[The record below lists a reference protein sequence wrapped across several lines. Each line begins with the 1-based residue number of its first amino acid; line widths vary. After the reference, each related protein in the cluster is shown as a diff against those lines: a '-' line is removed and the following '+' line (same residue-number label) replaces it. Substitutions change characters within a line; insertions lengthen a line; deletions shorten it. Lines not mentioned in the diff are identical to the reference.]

1 MNQTY
6 MPSNGFDLMLSNEND
21 NSIFKTSDKA
31 MRFKSMIE
39 STDFNDVR
47 GKVTQALGTIIRAS
61 IKGVKIGELC
71 RLVDPVTHTE
81 LFAEVI
87 GFSKQDVLL
96 TPIGELDGL
105 SLQTQVIACG
115 RSQEILISEQML
127 GRVVNG
133 IGVPIDGGKPITH
146 GTNCAINAP
155 PPNPM
160 SRKLIDRPIST
171 GVRAIDGLLTC
182 GEGQRL
188 GIFASAGG
196 GKSTLL
202 SMITKGCDADI
213 IVIALIGERG
223 REVREFI
230 ERELGEE
237 GLKKSIIVAAT
248 SDRPA
253 MERVKAAYAATTIA
267 EHFRDQGKRVLLLM
281 DSITRFAR
289 ALREIG
295 LAAGEPPA
303 RRGFPPSV
311 FATLPKL
318 LERSGCG
325 ENGSITAL
333 YTVLVEGDD
342 LTEPVADEV
351 RSILDGHII
360 LSRSLAESGHYPA
373 IDILASTSRVMNSI
387 TTDEHQTQAIRVRQ
401 LLAKYKEIELLVKI
415 GEYKNGADPLA
426 DQSLNAI
433 EEINHFL
440 RQPTKEVQAYE
451 QTLQK
456 LSDVAAL

>member
-456 LSDVAAL
+456 LSDVAGL

>member
-1 MNQTY
+1 
-6 MPSNGFDLMLSNEND
+6 MLSNEND

-456 LSDVAAL
+456 LSDVAGL

>member
-1 MNQTY
+1 
-6 MPSNGFDLMLSNEND
+6 MLSNEND

>member
-1 MNQTY
+1 
-6 MPSNGFDLMLSNEND
+6 MLNKDSD
-21 NSIFKTSDKA
+21 ISLLKTSDKA

-39 STDFNDVR
+39 TTDFNDVR

-71 RLVDPVTHTE
+71 RLVDPVTHSE

-87 GFSKQDVLL
+87 GFSKQEVLL
-96 TPIGELDGL
+96 TPIGELEGL
-105 SLQTQVIACG
+105 SLQTEVIACG
-115 RSQEILISEQML
+115 HSQKIIVSEQML

-133 IGVPIDGGKPITH
+133 IGKPIDGGSPITI
-146 GTNCAINAP
+146 GTQCAINAA

-160 SRKLIDRPIST
+160 TRKLIDRSIST
-171 GVRAIDGLLTC
+171 GIRAIDGLLTC

-202 SMITKGCDADI
+202 SMITKGSDADI

-230 ERELGEE
+230 EQELGEE

-253 MERVKAAYAATTIA
+253 MERVKAAYTATTIA
-267 EHFRDQGKRVLLLM
+267 EHFRDQGKKVLLLM

-318 LERSGCG
+318 LERSGQG
-325 ENGSITAL
+325 TSGSITAM

-360 LSRSLAESGHYPA
+360 LSRALAESGHYPA
-373 IDILASTSRVMNSI
+373 IDVLASTSRVMNNI
-387 TTDEHQTQAIRVRQ
+387 TTDVHQAQIMWVRQ
-401 LLAKYKEIELLVKI
+401 MLAKYKEIELLVKI
-415 GEYKNGADPLA
+415 GEYQSGTDHLA
-426 DQSLNAI
+426 DQALSAI
-433 EEINHFL
+433 DDINRFL
-440 RQPTKEVQAYE
+440 CQSTKEAPPLAQTIQA
-451 QTLQK
+451 
-456 LSDVAAL
+456 LSGVVGL

>member
-1 MNQTY
+1 
-6 MPSNGFDLMLSNEND
+6 MLSNEKD

-39 STDFNDVR
+39 TTDFHDVR

-96 TPIGELDGL
+96 TPIGELEGL

-133 IGVPIDGGKPITH
+133 IGIPIDGGEPITN
-146 GTNCAINAP
+146 GTYSAINTP

-171 GVRAIDGLLTC
+171 GIRAIDGLLTC

-196 GKSTLL
+196 GKSTIL

-230 ERELGEE
+230 ERELGEA

-318 LERSGCG
+318 LERTGHG
-325 ENGSITAL
+325 MNGSITAL

-360 LSRSLAESGHYPA
+360 LSRSLAEAGHYPA

-387 TTDEHQTQAIRVRQ
+387 TTDAHQAQVMRVRQ

-415 GEYKNGADPLA
+415 GEYKTGTDPLA
-426 DQSLNAI
+426 DQALNAI
-433 EEINHFL
+433 EEINRFL
-440 RQPTKEVQAYE
+440 RQSTKEAPAFE
-451 QTLQK
+451 QTLQD
-456 LSDVAAL
+456 LSEVASL